1 MKKLH
6 KIDVISAANVLG
18 VLGALAGAV
27 KVVVLPILAL
37 LAAGNLGDVD
47 SAVKLLGEVA
57 SKNIPDIISFGA
69 IGWIGGAVWAY
80 LLNHA
85 LKITKG
91 LSWECK

>member
-1 MKKLH
+1 MKIFF
-6 KIDVISAANVLG
+6 KI
-18 VLGALAGAV
+18 GAR
-27 KVVVLPILAL
+27 AL
-37 LAAGNLGDVD
+37 TLSTTDED
-47 SAVKLLGEVA
+47 RLLIH
-57 SKNIPDIISFGA
+57 IPDIISFGA